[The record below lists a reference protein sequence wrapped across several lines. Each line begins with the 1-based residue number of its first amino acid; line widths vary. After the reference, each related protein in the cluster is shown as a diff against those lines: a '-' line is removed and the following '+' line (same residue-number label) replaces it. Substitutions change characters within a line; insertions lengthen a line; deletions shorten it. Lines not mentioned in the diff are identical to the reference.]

1 MDVWEQIK
9 QRLAETLTQESFD
22 NWFAN
27 SHLACAEG
35 DGLRV
40 SVPSEVAAEYIE
52 QEYAGLIRSVISDL
66 KLPVSRVEF
75 QVSAPCRQ
83 ENDGSESPE
92 LAPAGDLHLNPRLT
106 FETFVVGAC
115 NQLAHA
121 AVRAVAESPARSYNP
136 LLVYGGPGMGKTHLL
151 HALAWE
157 LRTKYP
163 TMRIVFT
170 SGEGFL
176 RDLVRSIRQQRM
188 PSFHR
193 VYRSAD
199 VLLIDGVHVL
209 GGKEST
215 QEELLHTL
223 NELQDRDRQV
233 VISSDCPPKEI
244 PGLLQRLRS
253 RLESGLMAQLQP
265 PDLETKLAIL
275 DNKVRHQGVTLPDDV
290 RVFIA
295 SKTYLSVRELEG
307 VLLQLQAVS
316 SLTNTSVT
324 IQLARQILRE
334 LAPNR
339 ERRPTTDSIVRA
351 VASHFD
357 LQPTQLKARCNAPR
371 VAFPR
376 QIAMYLV
383 RELTGAS
390 LPEIAR
396 VFGGKHHTTVLHSI
410 RKIER
415 LRQLDH
421 DLNSLIH
428 KLTEALQ

>member
-9 QRLAETLTQESFD
+9 QRLAATLTQESFD

-27 SHLACAEG
+27 SHLACADG
-35 DGLRV
+35 DGLWV
-40 SVPSEVAAEYIE
+40 SVPSEIAAEYIK
-52 QEYAGLIRSVISDL
+52 QEYAGLIHSVISDL

-75 QVSAPCRQ
+75 QVGGPPRQ
-83 ENDGSESPE
+83 GNDGLE
-92 LAPAGDLHLNPRLT
+92 LAEPAPAGDLHLNPRLT

-121 AVRAVAESPARSYNP
+121 AARAVAESPARAYNP

-157 LRTKYP
+157 LRGRYP

-176 RDLVRSIRQQRM
+176 RDLVRSIRNQRM
-188 PSFHR
+188 PWFHR
-193 VYRSAD
+193 VYRAAD
-199 VLLIDGVHVL
+199 VLLVDGVHVL

-223 NELQDRDRQV
+223 NDLQDRDRQV
-233 VISSDCPPKEI
+233 VFSSDCAPKEI

-275 DNKVRHQGVTLPDDV
+275 DRKAKQQGVTLPDDV

-307 VLLQLQAVS
+307 VLLQLHAVS
-316 SLTNTSVT
+316 SLTGTPVT
-324 IQLARQILRE
+324 VHLAQQVLRE

-339 ERRPTTDSIVRA
+339 ERRPTADSILRT

-357 LQPTQLKARCNAPR
+357 LQPGQLKARCNAPR
-371 VAFPR
+371 IAFPR

-396 VFGGKHHTTVLHSI
+396 IFGGKHHTTVLHSI

-415 LRQLDH
+415 LRQLDQ